1 MLAFPVVHSLIH
13 LVSFPLCSNRFAG
26 ALAMTARQLGRAGR
40 DKRRRPQNWQGL
52 AELLSVATGVIL
64 LQALA
69 PLGTRAF
76 GHLTPFVCSAAI
88 LYAIICLAA
97 QPGTARRWG
106 LPWISPAEPADCFR
120 DPEEEV
126 FGCLFLGRIMLV
138 SAVPILLVKMV
149 APLPS
154 VSDPLGYL
162 FWCAVQDFLFFALVQ
177 KNLQERVP
185 GPVAVLGTALLFGL
199 SHYPYGIFMA
209 GTALVSGLWGYVF
222 LRTNSLVPVLL
233 SHWTMGLIL
242 LG

>member
-1 MLAFPVVHSLIH
+1 VTTPRLAQ
-13 LVSFPLCSNRFAG
+13 AG
-26 ALAMTARQLGRAGR
+26 K
-40 DKRRRPQNWQGL
+40 DNRRRPQDRQGL
-52 AELLSVATGVIL
+52 AELLSVATGVVL

-69 PLGTRAF
+69 PLGTTAF
-76 GHLTPFVCSAAI
+76 EHVTPFVCGAAI
-88 LYAIICLAA
+88 VYATFCLAA

-106 LPWISPAEPADCFR
+106 LPWISAAEPTDCFR
-120 DPEEEV
+120 DPQEEV
-126 FGCLFLGRIMLV
+126 FGCLFLGRILLL

-154 VSDPLGYL
+154 VNDAFGYL
-162 FWCAVQDFLFFALVQ
+162 GWCAVQDFLFFALVQ

-242 LG
+242 LS